1 MRSARLGIV
10 IAVSLV
16 TWACGGSDDDGAQTT
31 PTTADAGGAA
41 EAGSNAAVDA
51 GPRVLGDQS
60 VGGTVTGLAGRGL
73 VLQIN
78 GGDDLAVDAD
88 GVFTFPTGVRSETP
102 FTVTVKTQPSSPT
115 QTCTVENGTGTVAY
129 GPVAYVAVTCT
140 TVTRTLSVNVA
151 GLATGQSVVL
161 QNGGKDDLT
170 VNANGPA
177 SFATPVASGT
187 VYALTV
193 KTQPAGA
200 YCKIDPRT
208 GGVDD
213 KVNIAVTCAAVKSC
227 KEILAADA
235 NAPSG
240 VYSLGD
246 GATTYSA
253 YCDQTNDGG
262 GWTLALKGGL
272 AAGSKLDYDNAMWTD
287 TTTFGTDSP
296 DLASDKEAKLASFN
310 GLAVTAVRVSL
321 VANGIT
327 GGFSFAST
335 GTSLRAIFAGGT
347 AATTGVTRNQWV
359 GAIEG
364 SGLQPN
370 CNNLQGFN
378 LTGGNGYAVRLG
390 MLGNNEDFEC
400 NSTDSAIGFGLKS
413 GTATVGASGAYGRV
427 NIINNPVA
435 DGTNPAFGYVFV
447 R

>member
-1 MRSARLGIV
+1 MRNARPGIV
-10 IAVSLV
+10 IALSLV
-16 TWACGGSDDDGAQTT
+16 AWACGGSDDDGAQTT
-31 PTTADAGGAA
+31 PTTDDAGTVD
-41 EAGSNAAVDA
+41 AGSNAAVDA
-51 GPRVLGDQS
+51 GPKVLEDQS
-60 VGGTVTGLAGRGL
+60 VGGNVVGLAGKGL

-78 GGDDLAVDAD
+78 GGDDLAIDAD
-88 GVFTFPTGVRSETP
+88 GAFTFPGTLRSETP
-102 FTVTVKTQPSSPT
+102 FTVTVKTQPTSPT

-129 GPVAYVAVTCT
+129 GPIAYVKVDCT
-140 TVTRTLSVNVA
+140 TVTRTLAVNVT
-151 GLATGQSVVL
+151 GLANGQSVVL
-161 QNGGKDDLT
+161 QNDGKDDLA

-177 SFATPVASGT
+177 TFATPVASGT
-187 VYALTV
+187 LYALTV

-200 YCKIDPRT
+200 YCKIDPRS

-235 NAPSG
+235 SAPSG
-240 VYSLGD
+240 VYTLGD
-246 GATTYSA
+246 GATTYAA
-253 YCDQTNDGG
+253 YCDQTSEGG

-272 AAGSKLDYDNAMWTD
+272 AAGSKLAHDSAMWTD

-310 GLAVTAVRVSL
+310 GLAFTAVRVSL
-321 VANGIT
+321 IANGIT
-327 GGFSFAST
+327 GGFSFPST
-335 GTSLRAIFAGGT
+335 GTSLRAVFAAG
-347 AATTGVTRNQWV
+347 AKATTGVTRNQWV

-370 CNNLQGFN
+370 CNDLQGFN
-378 LTGGNGYAVRLG
+378 ITGGNGYAVRLG
-390 MLGNNEDFEC
+390 MLGNNENFEC
-400 NSTDSAIGFGLKS
+400 TSTDSAIGFGLKV
-413 GTATVGASGAYGRV
+413 GTASVGASGAYGRV